1 MTVFQN
7 VRKGLIPA
15 RLTVADVYALTD
27 QGVFDDDDAWELIE
41 GEIVPMAAAK
51 ASPHEMMKSRL
62 TEALVL
68 AKPPEL
74 ALFVESSLAVS
85 GVSLLEPDLALWPKD
100 LGCREVRPD
109 QVALVVEVSSSS
121 IAHDLREKAR
131 LYAAGGIREYWVVD
145 ALRYTIRVHRAPA
158 DGIYH
163 DVEEYEAHDRVETL
177 IPNVGIRLDDIDLPP
192 LPTRYISPGR

>member
-27 QGVFDDDDAWELIE
+27 QGVFDGDDAWELIE

-62 TEALVL
+62 NRALVM
-68 AKPPEL
+68 AAPPEL

-85 GVSLLEPDLALWPKD
+85 GASLLEPDLALWPKD
-100 LGCREVRPD
+100 IGCREVRPE

-145 ALRYTIRVHRAPA
+145 ALRYTIRVHRAPT
-158 DGIYH
+158 DGIYR

-177 IPNVGIRLDDIDLPP
+177 IPGVAIRLDDIDLPP
-192 LPTRYISPGR
+192 LPTRFISPGR